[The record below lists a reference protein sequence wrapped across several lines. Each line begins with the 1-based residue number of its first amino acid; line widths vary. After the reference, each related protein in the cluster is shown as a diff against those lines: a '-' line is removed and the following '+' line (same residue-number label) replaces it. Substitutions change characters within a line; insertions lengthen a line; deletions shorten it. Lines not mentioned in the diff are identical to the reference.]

1 MDRMYNLNETAYLLG
16 IKVRTA
22 RQWVHAGKIKAQKYD
37 KSRRWYVTE
46 SEIKRI
52 RSEHDNKG

>member
-16 IKVRTA
+16 IRVRTA
-22 RQWVHAGKIKAQKYD
+22 RQWVHAGKIKAQKYE

-46 SEIKRI
+46 AEIKRI
-52 RSEHDNKG
+52 RREHDN